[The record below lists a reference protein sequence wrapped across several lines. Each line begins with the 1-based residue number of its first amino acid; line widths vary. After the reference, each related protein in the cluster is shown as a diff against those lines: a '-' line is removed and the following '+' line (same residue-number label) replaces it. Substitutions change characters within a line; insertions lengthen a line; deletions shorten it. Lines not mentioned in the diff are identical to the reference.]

1 MALPPATGYPVCICR
16 LLPTFLA
23 AEEVTLSFIPGHL
36 EGSASAPEGRGLP
49 FAPEEPSVFPRV
61 LAVGSP
67 GQKKYFPDIV
77 LQGEPQLEVD
87 Q

>member
-49 FAPEEPSVFPRV
+49 FAPEEPSVFPRNIFLILFCKV
-61 LAVGSP
+61 SP
-67 GQKKYFPDIV
+67 SWK
-77 LQGEPQLEVD
+77 
-87 Q
+87 